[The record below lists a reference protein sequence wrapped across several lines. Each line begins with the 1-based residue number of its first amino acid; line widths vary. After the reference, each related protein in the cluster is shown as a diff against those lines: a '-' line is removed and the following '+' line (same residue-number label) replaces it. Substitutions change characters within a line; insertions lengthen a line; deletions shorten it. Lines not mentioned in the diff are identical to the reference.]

1 MCVLMEFLLVLES
14 FWVIRES
21 FFAFMGV
28 ILGTLSY
35 TFTNLQATVRE
46 IKKIMENSIIGRGEG
61 VSDVKF
67 HNSKKYSLFQ

>member
-28 ILGTLSY
+28 ILG
-35 TFTNLQATVRE
+35 TNLQATVRE

-67 HNSKKYSLFQ
+67 HNSKKYSLFQY